1 MDKHKNVRNHIAA
14 AKGWLNQAEDSLE
27 QANDI
32 RGDLNLMLAQAELQ
46 RAQEKK
52 VQGGWLRWAKRLLP
66 LAVALCV
73 AVGYVIYLRPTAQAP
88 AQPVEAY
95 GAGEAAAKDK
105 AEKIPENSRSS
116 LPVQAGTAP
125 EGSGGELD
133 RLNEGNEMNTAAAGV
148 PAAASPH
155 YQAEA
160 AAPEPAAGQEGEA
173 ERRHYQAQP
182 DMPAVELPDTEMQ
195 RLMQDAGS
203 VLRE

>member
-52 VQGGWLRWAKRLLP
+52 AQGGWLRWAKRLLP
-66 LAVALCV
+66 LAAALCV
-73 AVGYVIYLRPTAQAP
+73 AVGYVIYLRSTAQAP
-88 AQPVEAY
+88 AQPVEVH
-95 GAGEAAAKDK
+95 GAGEAAVKDK
-105 AEKIPENSRSS
+105 AEKIPENSRGN

-133 RLNEGNEMNTAAAGV
+133 KLNEGNEMNTAAAGV
-148 PAAASPH
+148 PADAPPH

-173 ERRHYQAQP
+173 ERRQEQAQP